1 MREGKAFPETG
12 LHILMF
18 DLLGIFA
25 GHLRGNALY
34 IVTDPDKAERWSDRI
49 LKPNES
55 VSVLS
60 GPGARLTE
68 TTATGR

>member
-1 MREGKAFPETG
+1 
-12 LHILMF
+12 MF
-18 DLLGIFA
+18 DLLGIFT
-25 GHLRGNALY
+25 GPLRGNAPY
-34 IVTDPDKAERWSDRI
+34 IFADPDKAERWLDRI